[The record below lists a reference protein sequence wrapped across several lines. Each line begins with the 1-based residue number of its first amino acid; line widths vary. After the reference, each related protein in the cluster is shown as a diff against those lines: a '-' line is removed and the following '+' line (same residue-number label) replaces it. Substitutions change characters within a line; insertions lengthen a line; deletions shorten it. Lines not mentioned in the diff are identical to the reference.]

1 VWFLTVMILPIFLKN
16 ISLFLDILRPFPIKV
31 DSMSFPEVDVG
42 EEEGKKILTYKR
54 GREGG
59 YNC

>member
-16 ISLFLDILRPFPIKV
+16 LSVFLDLPRPFPIKV

-42 EEEGKKILTYKR
+42 RRREKKNPHVQK
-54 GREGG
+54 GEGG
-59 YNC
+59 RI

>member
-42 EEEGKKILTYKR
+42 EKKKEKNPHVKK
-54 GREGG
+54 GEGG
-59 YNC
+59 RI

>member
-16 ISLFLDILRPFPIKV
+16 LSVFLDLPRPFPIKV

-42 EEEGKKILTYKR
+42 RRREKNPHVQKG
-54 GREGG
+54 EGG
-59 YNC
+59 RI

>member
-16 ISLFLDILRPFPIKV
+16 LSVFLDLPRPFPIKV

-42 EEEGKKILTYKR
+42 RRRKKILTYKR